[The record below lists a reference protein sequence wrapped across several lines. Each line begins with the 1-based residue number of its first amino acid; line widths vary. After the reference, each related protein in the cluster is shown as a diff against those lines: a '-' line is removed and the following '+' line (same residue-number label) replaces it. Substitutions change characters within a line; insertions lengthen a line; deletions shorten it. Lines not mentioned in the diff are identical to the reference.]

1 MAVSLNWLHDLD
13 KMEDENPQIEM
24 QQQLEPLEA
33 PAPGVGHS
41 FAPWKNKKRQTL
53 RL

>member
-24 QQQLEPLEA
+24 QQQLEIHLKHQHQES
-33 PAPGVGHS
+33 GHS
-41 FAPWKNKKRQTL
+41 FAS
-53 RL
+53 